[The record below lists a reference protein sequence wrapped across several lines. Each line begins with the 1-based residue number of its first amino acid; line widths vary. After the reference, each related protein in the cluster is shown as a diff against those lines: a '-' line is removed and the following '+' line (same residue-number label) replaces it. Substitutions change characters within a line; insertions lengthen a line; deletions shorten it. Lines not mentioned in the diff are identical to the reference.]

1 MALDVPVFCICGA
14 SAAGKSTFAAAISDQ
29 LQERGFR
36 SLLITCDD
44 YYKSDW
50 VPHPVFGF
58 DTIDAIDDSQLR
70 LDLQGA
76 ANKRITQLRHY
87 DMRRRQVSQR
97 LIPQDYDLILLEGSY
112 GPQHLLGHFNFAA
125 FVYLE
130 ESILLR
136 LIRRY
141 QRDVRER
148 DRTPFYVLHQMF
160 WEMLPGER
168 TFIHPLREQAD
179 LVLRVRDGGVELLL
193 KRIEDALRIIC
204 G

>member
-1 MALDVPVFCICGA
+1 M
-14 SAAGKSTFAAAISDQ
+14 
-29 LQERGFR
+29 
-36 SLLITCDD
+36 
-44 YYKSDW
+44 
-50 VPHPVFGF
+50 PHPVFGF

-70 LDLQGA
+70 LDLQEPPTSGSHSCVTTTCVGA
-76 ANKRITQLRHY
+76 RSANGR
-87 DMRRRQVSQR
+87 SQ
-97 LIPQDYDLILLEGSY
+97 QDYDLILLEGSY